1 MFYFFQWPLLTTYP
15 VLSPRADRTCHRKKT
30 TLALSPRYAWEHTA
44 WISVTQVWLQNYSHL
59 FLPSF
64 PPRRTGPAPRR
75 TSEHPPSAPP
85 AMAWPLPARP
95 WPWSM
100 GFRKETVLPFATP
113 RLEQDFM
120 ANSVPACINLNLKQ
134 MSEKYLTK
142 YLNSYYES
150 EKVQKNDKRIYLK
163 THVNGVCYPIYQYL
177 VLI

>member
-1 MFYFFQWPLLTTYP
+1 
-15 VLSPRADRTCHRKKT
+15 
-30 TLALSPRYAWEHTA
+30 
-44 WISVTQVWLQNYSHL
+44 
-59 FLPSF
+59 
-64 PPRRTGPAPRR
+64 
-75 TSEHPPSAPP
+75 
-85 AMAWPLPARP
+85 
-95 WPWSM
+95 M
-100 GFRKETVLPFATP
+100 GSRKETALLLAHLS
-113 RLEQDFM
+113 LEQDSM